1 MVSILF
7 PCLFPPFF
15 LTDVESGGPI
25 HTDKLE
31 VDDLKAGAVES
42 SWLPKVDHPAIPP
55 EQADALAGM
64 FLAGMSLG
72 ISCGA
77 LNVSDEFNQLFPDY
91 NFVQPRDFLL
101 EAWEGKP

>member
-1 MVSILF
+1 MVDRL
-7 PCLFPPFF
+7 
-15 LTDVESGGPI
+15 
-25 HTDKLE
+25 K
-31 VDDLKAGAVES
+31 VDDLKAGLVKS
-42 SWLPKVDHPAIPP
+42 SWLPKVSHPAIPP

-91 NFVQPRDFLL
+91 YFVQPRDFLL
-101 EAWEGKP
+101 AAWQGKA